1 MVVVGVYIYIDGV
14 AKRLDLFND
23 EKISVTSSVQNVS
36 DISKIFTDF
45 SQSFTVPASIKNN
58 QIFAHWYDNSV
69 SGGFDARKRKDAYIE
84 LDTIPFRNGKIQLE
98 SANLKEGKPE
108 NYTITFFGNL
118 VSLKDTFKG
127 LLLKDLS
134 SLSAYNFT
142 YNGGVVKTKVNTQT
156 TDDIKFPLITSNK
169 PWTYGDSGANDI
181 KQNTKPIL
189 FGELFPAIRL
199 PRILD
204 AIASFYGI
212 TFNSGMSSSFL
223 TDARF
228 TNAYLWLKNGDTFSA
243 SGSAIVVFNSVSPS
257 DGAGT
262 YSSYNISTNEFNFQ
276 NYIAEPPYHTKIQT
290 ATFKITFTTTG
301 IPFTLTILK
310 DGVVYYSA
318 NYTTQV
324 VLQNIP
330 ISLTEDGGYKFQ
342 ISAKQTISFTS
353 SFVFSVIDRFD
364 DGSTTYDTTIDAI
377 TTTQSTSQ
385 TTSSTISIAP
395 LMPDIKVEDFFSGL
409 LKMFNLTCYS
419 TDGVNYILREIEEWY
434 SSGDIIDITK
444 YLFTDTVGLDRIKPY
459 KKINFEFEKSEN
471 LISVAY
477 LSQNGVQYG
486 NLLQSFDADGE
497 EYTIKLPFENMLFS
511 NLSGTLQVGYSLKT
525 DLKAY
530 IPKPI
535 ILYDFGVLQSAG
547 STGFY
552 FNDGTT
558 TSLLTNY
565 NAFGSETSI
574 SSVLH
579 SLNFGTEQSSL
590 NNDIV
595 SNSLFLEHYLNYLN
609 NLFTVKARKIKVKGI
624 LPISLLTSL
633 ELNDRLIIRDKRY
646 IINSFT
652 TDLTSGEVD
661 FELINDFR
669 VL

>member
-1 MVVVGVYIYIDGV
+1 MVVVGVYIYIDGI
-14 AKRLDLFND
+14 AKRLELFSD
-23 EKISVTSSVQNVS
+23 EKISVTSSIQNVS

-45 SQSFTVPASIKNN
+45 SQSFTVPASPKNN

-69 SGGFDARKRKDAYIE
+69 SNGFDARKRKDAYIE

-98 SANLKEGKPE
+98 SANLKDGKPE
-108 NYTITFFGNL
+108 NFTITFFGNL
-118 VSLKDTFKG
+118 VSLKDTFRG

-134 SLSAYNFT
+134 TLSTYNFS
-142 YNGGVVKTKVNTQT
+142 YGGNVVKTKVNTQT
-156 TDDIKFPLITSNK
+156 TDDIKFPLISSNRA
-169 PWTYGDSGANDI
+169 WTYDDNGVNDI
-181 KQNTKPIL
+181 TKNNHPIVYT
-189 FGELFPAIRL
+189 ELFPALRL
-199 PRILD
+199 PRVFD
-204 AIASFYGI
+204 AIEIFYGI
-212 TFNSGMSSSFL
+212 NFNGSFL

-228 TNAYLWLKNGDTFSA
+228 TNAYLWLKNGDTFYA
-243 SGSAIVVFNSVSPS
+243 SGSAIIVFNSVVPP
-257 DGAGT
+257 DGTYGE
-262 YSSYNISTNEFNFQ
+262 YSSYNISTNEFNFVE
-276 NYIAEPPYHTKIQT
+276 YTPIFPYTSKIQEST
-290 ATFKITFTTTG
+290 LKITFTSTG
-301 IPFTLTILK
+301 VPYTLTVLK
-310 DGVVYYSA
+310 DGIPIYSA
-318 NYTTQV
+318 DYTTQV
-324 VLQNIP
+324 VVRDINISMIEQAGYQFK
-330 ISLTEDGGYKFQ
+330 ISSNQ
-342 ISAKQTISFTS
+342 IVTFTS
-353 SFVFSVIDRFD
+353 QFVFKVTAYGPDGYSVVD
-364 DGSTTYDTTIDAI
+364 DI

-385 TTSSTISIAP
+385 STSSTIAVAP
-395 LMPDIKVEDFFSGL
+395 LMPDIKVEDFFSGI

-419 TDGVNYILREIEEWY
+419 ADGVNYNLREIEEWY
-434 SSGDIIDITK
+434 GSGDIIDITK

-477 LSQNGVQYG
+477 LSANGVQYG

-511 NLSGTLQVGYSLKT
+511 NLSGRLQVGYSLKT

-535 ILYDFGVLQSAG
+535 ILYDFGVLQTAGTLGFHFNNG
-547 STGFY
+547 ST
-552 FNDGTT
+552 TT
-558 TSLLTNY
+558 LLTNY

-590 NNDIV
+590 TNDIV
-595 SNSLFLEHYLNYLN
+595 ANNLFSEYYFNYLN
-609 NLFTVKARKIKVKGI
+609 NLFTIKARKIKVKGV

-652 TDLTSGEVD
+652 TDLTTGEVD

-669 VL
+669 VI